1 MDLSNANA
9 FKIDVKIWYE
19 TLCSIND
26 VLVNLKLNVRTFK
39 TDASKCLECFGSIEE
54 GYWKWMPY
62 NFAFGY
68 DLVQA
73 HKEYSG
79 WTTFGVNPLVYCV
92 MFEGI

>member
-1 MDLSNANA
+1 MWEHSRLMP
-9 FKIDVKIWYE
+9 
-19 TLCSIND
+19 
-26 VLVNLKLNVRTFK
+26 LNVLN
-39 TDASKCLECFGSIEE
+39 ALFGSIEE